1 MINILQNEKEY
12 TISVTIPFKKTAFS
26 ETPYKRDFKK
36 FAEEVFEAYTNVI
49 VEALESRM
57 EACANNLIKHLNSK
71 KYCDD
76 KYITYTRKSG
86 GEHTFSFNAYETMRV
101 LVKKIEQYKLGEL
114 TKFELKQIAK
124 ALYWVEDRSD
134 IGKYT
139 FQDLIDVIDEYRE
152 LK

>member
-1 MINILQNEKEY
+1 MISILQNEKEY
-12 TISVTIPFKKTAFS
+12 TISVTIPFKKVAFS
-26 ETPYKRDFKK
+26 ETPSKRDFKE
-36 FAEEVFEAYTNVI
+36 FAEKVFEAYTNVI

-86 GEHTFSFNAYETMRV
+86 GEHTFSFNAYETMRG
-101 LVKKIEQYKLGEL
+101 LVKKVQQYKLGEL

-124 ALYWVEDRSD
+124 ALYWVGDRSD

-152 LK
+152 IQ